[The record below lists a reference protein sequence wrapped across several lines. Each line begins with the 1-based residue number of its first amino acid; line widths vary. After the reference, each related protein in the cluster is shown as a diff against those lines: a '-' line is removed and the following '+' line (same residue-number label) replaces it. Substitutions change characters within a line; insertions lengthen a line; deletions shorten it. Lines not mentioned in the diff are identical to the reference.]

1 MIKIFN
7 ATDTDFKTAGNI
19 IINPLYCHEIK
30 KKSLNG
36 WYIEVEIP
44 IKYKEYIEADKLCVV
59 KTKSKLKPQA
69 FRINDSITYTNRKI
83 KFTAEH
89 VMFDSRRYVL
99 LDVRPTNLNG
109 QNGLKYVNERTD
121 KTSPFSIDSNVENVN
136 TAYFIRKT
144 LLESW
149 QVFEERWG
157 GVFEADNW
165 DISFKQSIGK
175 DNGET
180 IVCGKNMQGFE
191 IFEDWSNVCTKIL
204 PVGYDG
210 LLLPEIYLES
220 ETQYEI
226 SYTKIVD
233 FQTDLEAEEQTET
246 NLLLELRNNAS
257 KYLEENCVPKVSYTV
272 NSNVNNDL
280 EIGDTIKVLHPFVNI
295 FTEVLEYEYDLIS
308 EKVKSLTFGN
318 YTRDVKTK
326 FNNIKNTIE
335 TIKQTVSKQE
345 ITIKEQTNLINS
357 LNKNGYVYID
367 DNEILILDKLPKE
380 QAKNVWRFGLGGIG
394 FSSKGY
400 EGPFETAITM
410 DGQINAKFITTGTM
424 AVARIEGLA
433 NFITETSSSITKI
446 ELEQGRITSKVS
458 SVEQS
463 VENITKIEG
472 TAEGKNIY
480 IDDASAEPLIDI
492 MLEGE
497 SQQATRSGKNLLDN
511 TATTKIS
518 NGITFTVNSDGTVL
532 VDGTNDTSA
541 NSSLVINRYD
551 LSPGTYILNGCP
563 SGGASNT
570 YRLAIQETGSYSILG
585 SIDIGNGSREFTID
599 TTTSVQIAIFIQK
612 GLTINNLLFKPM
624 LRKATIADDTYEQY
638 GASPSPDYLSEIENL
653 EGENICPS
661 LNTTRTINGVTFT
674 KNKDGSITMNGTATA
689 DATYPINVNTT
700 TNTRTVL
707 LKANSNYR
715 MLSSYESGKYTT
727 QVFYL
732 KNNVMTYSS
741 SLIETVEET
750 KVGMYIRVYKDAVL
764 DNVTIYPQIT
774 KGEEYKPY
782 VPYNS
787 LGFLDIG
794 ENLIKAREYSATVN
808 NVERSITNGLV
819 KLNGTMGEAA
829 AGSNAFSIIGNWTAN
844 YSAYDTSIEYIK
856 LKAGTYTLSIHNV
869 KGSCTEGS
877 LALVAGNTNP
887 KKTKAKIQLKNET
900 SKTFTLEEES
910 ICRISVEYNVGCT
923 FNNFEFNVMLNKGS
937 QAPYIPYQEQA
948 EYFPLSEGQ
957 KLYKGS
963 YLADDGTHHK
973 RKQIVLDGSDN
984 RAWYMDTQSETST
997 DYFYTR
1003 IVGIT
1008 TENINSVICSH
1019 LKKGSRSRQGFWATT
1034 VFCITMNKTV
1044 TGIISSDTK
1053 AQRITKF
1060 KTWLATQYANGTP
1073 VIVEYEPAE
1082 EEIVPYTETQ
1092 QEAWE
1097 KLRHFTLFRGINN
1110 ITSTANAKITYV
1122 RDNGL
1127 SDTYETKRNVKE
1139 NHYTKSETDSQIS
1152 QTADSIKESVK
1163 AINEQTQ
1170 EKLATLELANQSL
1183 EFATKRTGG
1192 NNLIRNSA
1200 MINDNNFWLAHA
1212 KYPYQESDTP
1222 PDNPTEGAYWY
1233 CTANSG
1239 SYIENQMYVYNS
1251 SGWQVSE
1258 LSRKSL
1264 LSAQNYFAYTTSNEY
1279 WANGRNANE
1288 NTLSG
1293 RVIKLDGRQ
1302 DYTVSHI
1309 FNITEPITL
1318 NQNENKMAISY
1329 FIKNSIVQGNV
1340 CVGLMFLN
1348 EADFTEVE
1356 KPYSLYEPGIILTP
1370 DDLKDLTKIEQII
1383 EIPKKSD
1390 FIPVVVSNTA
1400 PTDTTKNWLDTT
1412 IYLVKKYNSQT
1423 SQWEI
1428 LDTKMSLYNE
1438 SSREVW
1444 TYRYFYGFYYQT
1456 PIIYDTAE
1464 IKSCYVA
1471 LTFYPAFAV
1480 YTGNVEPTP
1489 YKGLYWNNKTTNLVK
1504 RAKYNDTTFVEWET
1518 LDIPSSLLPTG
1529 ASLGVELFDYIVPIK
1544 GFVEIADLKLEYN
1557 TMCTQWTQFPGEV
1570 YGKNY
1575 KMDEKGFW
1583 IQANQNTMFIDED
1596 EILATYKG
1604 INIFQINKDLAYFY
1618 KIQATESIEIGNYF
1632 LKTQQ
1637 INSKNML
1644 LLY

>member
-19 IINPLYCHEIK
+19 IINPLHCHEIK

-121 KTSPFSIDSNVENVN
+121 KTSPFSIDSNVENVS

-180 IVCGKNMQGFE
+180 IVYGKNMQGFE

-246 NLLLELRNNAS
+246 NLLVELRNNAS
-257 KYLEENCVPKVSYTV
+257 KYLKENCVPKVSYTV
-272 NSNVNNDL
+272 NSNVNNEL

-345 ITIKEQTNLINS
+345 ITIKKQTNLINS

-497 SQQATRSGKNLLDN
+497 SQQ
-511 TATTKIS
+511 
-518 NGITFTVNSDGTVL
+518 
-532 VDGTNDTSA
+532 
-541 NSSLVINRYD
+541 
-551 LSPGTYILNGCP
+551 
-563 SGGASNT
+563 
-570 YRLAIQETGSYSILG
+570 
-585 SIDIGNGSREFTID
+585 
-599 TTTSVQIAIFIQK
+599 
-612 GLTINNLLFKPM
+612 
-624 LRKATIADDTYEQY
+624 
-638 GASPSPDYLSEIENL
+638 GASPSPDNLSKIENL
-653 EGENICPS
+653 EGKNKFSGWVKGIAINATDGHQLANKTRASSDYIAVDFNQNPNYYLSGLANTLQTFVAVYNSNKEFLGRTAALLVSYFS
-661 LNTTRTINGVTFT
+661 LN
-674 KNKDGSITMNGTATA
+674 
-689 DATYPINVNTT
+689 
-700 TNTRTVL
+700 
-707 LKANSNYR
+707 
-715 MLSSYESGKYTT
+715 
-727 QVFYL
+727 
-732 KNNVMTYSS
+732 SS
-741 SLIETVEET
+741 SFIEGTSQGTGDIAYLRVTTYENTPSGTTGAIDDVDNLETQLEEGTVAT
-750 KVGMYIRVYKDAVL
+750 
-764 DNVTIYPQIT
+764 N
-774 KGEEYKPY
+774 Y

-787 LGFLDIG
+787 LEFKDEGK
-794 ENLIKAREYSATVN
+794 NLFDCANSKIIYSNAITPY
-808 NVERSITNGLV
+808 ERLTNGLKIISSGEQYNMLYFLV
-819 KLNGTMGEAA
+819 DTVENLKGKKL
-829 AGSNAFSIIGNWTAN
+829 
-844 YSAYDTSIEYIK
+844 
-856 LKAGTYTLSIHNV
+856 TLSSDILFSKEKQYVDLGLYYTNFNGGNR
-869 KGSCTEGS
+869 KSFGIIKSIKTEGYYTIKGIVEEGENRDYVCIGLRPNMDS
-877 LALVAGNTNP
+877 NF
-887 KKTKAKIQLKNET
+887 AKGDYTIYDNLQVEIGET
-900 SKTFTLEEES
+900 AT
-910 ICRISVEYNVGCT
+910 
-923 FNNFEFNVMLNKGS
+923 
-937 QAPYIPYQEQA
+937 PYKPHQEQKVT
-948 EYFPLSEGQ
+948 FPLENQ
-957 KLYKGS
+957 KLMEDS
-963 YLADDGTHHK
+963 YLASDGIHHK
-973 RKQIVLDGSDN
+973 RNQVVLDGSDN
-984 RAWYMDTQSETST
+984 MAWYMDTQSETST

-1003 IVGIT
+1003 AGIT

-1019 LKKGSRSRQGFWATT
+1019 FKKGSRSRQGFWATT
-1034 VFCITMNKTV
+1034 FFCITMNRTV

-1060 KTWLATQYANGTP
+1060 KTWLATQYTNGTP
-1073 VIVEYEPAE
+1073 VIVEYELAK
-1082 EEIVPYTETQ
+1082 EEIVPYTEDQ
-1092 QEAWE
+1092 KEAWE
-1097 KLRHFTLFRGINN
+1097 KLRHFTLFKGINN

-1139 NHYTKSETDSQIS
+1139 NYYTKSETDSQIS

-1170 EKLATLELANQSL
+1170 EKLATLELDNQSL

-1222 PDNPTEGAYWY
+1222 PDNPAEGTYWY

-1251 SGWQVSE
+1251 GWKESE

-1279 WANGRNANE
+1279 WANGKNANE

-1318 NQNENKMAISY
+1318 NQNENKMAISH

-1412 IYLVKKYNSQT
+1412 IYLPKKYNSQT

-1618 KIQATESIEIGNYF
+1618 KIQATESIEVGNYF

>member
-180 IVCGKNMQGFE
+180 IVYGKNMQGFE

-272 NSNVNNDL
+272 NSNVNNEL

-497 SQQATRSGKNLLDN
+497 SQQ
-511 TATTKIS
+511 
-518 NGITFTVNSDGTVL
+518 
-532 VDGTNDTSA
+532 
-541 NSSLVINRYD
+541 
-551 LSPGTYILNGCP
+551 
-563 SGGASNT
+563 
-570 YRLAIQETGSYSILG
+570 
-585 SIDIGNGSREFTID
+585 
-599 TTTSVQIAIFIQK
+599 
-612 GLTINNLLFKPM
+612 
-624 LRKATIADDTYEQY
+624 
-638 GASPSPDYLSEIENL
+638 GASPSPDNLSKIENL
-653 EGENICPS
+653 EG
-661 LNTTRTINGVTFT
+661 
-674 KNKDGSITMNGTATA
+674 KNKVKEINWKQMPSISTGATI
-689 DATYPINVNTT
+689 TNVNGYGTDYIDVD
-700 TNTRTVL
+700 NTKQYIFSYLGTSGSRYIVYYDKDKNFLGYDTEIQINNFAKWNETGYVRLRVDCPQGSVTAFQLEEGTV
-707 LKANSNYR
+707 AT
-715 MLSSYESGKYTT
+715 G
-727 QVFYL
+727 
-732 KNNVMTYSS
+732 
-741 SLIETVEET
+741 
-750 KVGMYIRVYKDAVL
+750 
-764 DNVTIYPQIT
+764 
-774 KGEEYKPY
+774 Y

-787 LGFLDIG
+787 LEIKDVGK
-794 ENLIKAREYSATVN
+794 NLYAGNE
-808 NVERSITNGLV
+808 ITI
-819 KLNGTMGEAA
+819 NGTYSSNTSVNL
-829 AGSNAFSIIGNWTAN
+829 GSRYLSEGTYTISLTNSLPNNSYIYLGANGSIVTAIRN
-844 YSAYDTSIEYIK
+844 KATFTLTEEQNVPMR
-856 LKAGTYTLSIHNV
+856 LVVKAGTYSNFTTKIMIE
-869 KGSCTEGS
+869 KGMVVTDYEPHQQQ
-877 LALVAGNTNP
+877 T
-887 KKTKAKIQLKNET
+887 
-900 SKTFTLEEES
+900 
-910 ICRISVEYNVGCT
+910 
-923 FNNFEFNVMLNKGS
+923 
-937 QAPYIPYQEQA
+937 
-948 EYFPLSEGQ
+948 EYFPLSERQ
-957 KLYKGS
+957 KLYKNS
-963 YLADDGTHHK
+963 YLADDGIHHK
-973 RKQIVLDGSDN
+973 RKQVVLDGTETGWYTLANQTGTNTSYFAIAKSDMKKASILICDKFIN
-984 RAWYMDTQSETST
+984 RATWNTDEEGIQSIIDNLIRLRINTS
-997 DYFYTR
+997 R
-1003 IVGIT
+1003 A
-1008 TENINSVICSH
+1008 S
-1019 LKKGSRSRQGFWATT
+1019 T
-1034 VFCITMNKTV
+1034 V
-1044 TGIISSDTK
+1044 
-1053 AQRITKF
+1053 AEL
-1060 KTWLATQYANGTP
+1060 KTWLSNNH
-1073 VIVEYEPAE
+1073 IRVEYELAE
-1082 EEIVPYTETQ
+1082 EEIVPYTEDQ
-1092 QEAWE
+1092 KEAWE

-1251 SGWQVSE
+1251 GWQVSE

-1279 WANGRNANE
+1279 WANGKNANE

-1318 NQNENKMAISY
+1318 NQNENKMAISH

-1400 PTDTTKNWLDTT
+1400 PTDTTKNWLDST
-1412 IYLVKKYNSQT
+1412 IYLPKKYNSQT

>member
-121 KTSPFSIDSNVENVN
+121 KTSPFSIDSNVENVS

-180 IVCGKNMQGFE
+180 IVYGKNMQGFE

-345 ITIKEQTNLINS
+345 ITIKKQTNLINS

-497 SQQATRSGKNLLDN
+497 SQQ
-511 TATTKIS
+511 
-518 NGITFTVNSDGTVL
+518 
-532 VDGTNDTSA
+532 
-541 NSSLVINRYD
+541 
-551 LSPGTYILNGCP
+551 
-563 SGGASNT
+563 
-570 YRLAIQETGSYSILG
+570 
-585 SIDIGNGSREFTID
+585 
-599 TTTSVQIAIFIQK
+599 
-612 GLTINNLLFKPM
+612 
-624 LRKATIADDTYEQY
+624 
-638 GASPSPDYLSEIENL
+638 GASPSPDNLSKIENL
-653 EGENICPS
+653 EG
-661 LNTTRTINGVTFT
+661 
-674 KNKDGSITMNGTATA
+674 KNKVKEINWKQMPSISTGATI
-689 DATYPINVNTT
+689 TNVNGYGTDYIDVD
-700 TNTRTVL
+700 NTKQYIFSYLGTSGSKYIVYYDKDKNFLGYDTEIQINNFAKWNETGYVRLRIDCPQGSVTAFQLEEGTV
-707 LKANSNYR
+707 AT
-715 MLSSYESGKYTT
+715 G
-727 QVFYL
+727 
-732 KNNVMTYSS
+732 
-741 SLIETVEET
+741 
-750 KVGMYIRVYKDAVL
+750 
-764 DNVTIYPQIT
+764 
-774 KGEEYKPY
+774 Y

-787 LGFLDIG
+787 LEIKDVGK
-794 ENLIKAREYSATVN
+794 NLYAGNE
-808 NVERSITNGLV
+808 ITI
-819 KLNGTMGEAA
+819 NGTYSSNTSVNL
-829 AGSNAFSIIGNWTAN
+829 GSRYLSEGTYTISLTNSLPNNSYIYLGANGSIATAIRN
-844 YSAYDTSIEYIK
+844 KATFTLTEEQNVPMR
-856 LKAGTYTLSIHNV
+856 LVVKAGTYSNFTTKIMIE
-869 KGSCTEGS
+869 KGMVVTDYEPHQQQ
-877 LALVAGNTNP
+877 T
-887 KKTKAKIQLKNET
+887 
-900 SKTFTLEEES
+900 
-910 ICRISVEYNVGCT
+910 
-923 FNNFEFNVMLNKGS
+923 
-937 QAPYIPYQEQA
+937 

-957 KLYKGS
+957 KLYKNS
-963 YLADDGTHHK
+963 YLVDDGIHHS
-973 RKQIVLDGSDN
+973 RKQVVLDGTETGWYTLANQTGTNTSYFCIPISDMKKASTLICDKFIN
-984 RAWYMDTQSETST
+984 RAVWNTDEEGIQSIIDNYIRLRINTS
-997 DYFYTR
+997 R
-1003 IVGIT
+1003 A
-1008 TENINSVICSH
+1008 S
-1019 LKKGSRSRQGFWATT
+1019 T
-1034 VFCITMNKTV
+1034 V
-1044 TGIISSDTK
+1044 
-1053 AQRITKF
+1053 AEL
-1060 KTWLATQYANGTP
+1060 KTWLSNNP
-1073 VIVEYEPAE
+1073 IRVEYELAE
-1082 EEIVPYTETQ
+1082 EEIVPYTEDQ
-1092 QEAWE
+1092 KEAWE

-1139 NHYTKSETDSQIS
+1139 NHYTKIETDSQIS

-1163 AINEQTQ
+1163 EINEQTQ

-1251 SGWQVSE
+1251 GWQVSE

-1279 WANGRNANE
+1279 WANGKNANE

-1318 NQNENKMAISY
+1318 NQNENKMAISH

-1340 CVGLMFLN
+1340 CVGLMFLD

-1412 IYLVKKYNSQT
+1412 IYLPKKYNSQT
-1423 SQWEI
+1423 SAWEI

-1456 PIIYDTAE
+1456 PIIYDTAK

-1504 RAKYNDTTFVEWET
+1504 RAKYNNTTFVEWET

-1618 KIQATESIEIGNYF
+1618 KIQATDSIEVGNYF

>member
-1 MIKIFN
+1 MYDNTVSARTYLSYIAEQAGGIAVIGRDGKLYIKTIGESSV
-7 ATDTDFKTAGNI
+7 TLPLKLFKTFKWGEKFKITRVRYDDGIQLFEKGDTTGNTVYISQDNMYIVDQDQINNIYNALKGLEFYSFEGESI
-19 IINPLYCHEIK
+19 IDPALDTGDI
-30 KKSLNG
+30 
-36 WYIEVEIP
+36 
-44 IKYKEYIEADKLCVV
+44 VV
-59 KTKSKLKPQA
+59 
-69 FRINDSITYTNRKI
+69 
-83 KFTAEH
+83 
-89 VMFDSRRYVL
+89 
-99 LDVRPTNLNG
+99 
-109 QNGLKYVNERTD
+109 
-121 KTSPFSIDSNVENVN
+121 ID
-136 TAYFIRKT
+136 
-144 LLESW
+144 
-149 QVFEERWG
+149 
-157 GVFEADNW
+157 
-165 DISFKQSIGK
+165 
-175 DNGET
+175 
-180 IVCGKNMQGFE
+180 GKNVIYQGSMQFSGRWIANIE
-191 IFEDWSNVCTKIL
+191 SKIQCKAKEETTTRTPSQRTINRRVESNINQIDGKITQL
-204 PVGYDG
+204 T
-210 LLLPEIYLES
+210 E
-220 ETQYEI
+220 ET
-226 SYTKIVD
+226 
-233 FQTDLEAEEQTET
+233 TE
-246 NLLLELRNNAS
+246 
-257 KYLEENCVPKVSYTV
+257 
-272 NSNVNNDL
+272 
-280 EIGDTIKVLHPFVNI
+280 
-295 FTEVLEYEYDLIS
+295 
-308 EKVKSLTFGN
+308 
-318 YTRDVKTK
+318 
-326 FNNIKNTIE
+326 NTQ
-335 TIKQTVSKQE
+335 K
-345 ITIKEQTNLINS
+345 
-357 LNKNGYVYID
+357 
-367 DNEILILDKLPKE
+367 
-380 QAKNVWRFGLGGIG
+380 
-394 FSSKGY
+394 
-400 EGPFETAITM
+400 
-410 DGQINAKFITTGTM
+410 
-424 AVARIEGLA
+424 
-433 NFITETSSSITKI
+433 ITKV
-446 ELEQGRITSKVS
+446 EQDVNGITSKVS

-497 SQQATRSGKNLLDN
+497 SQQ
-511 TATTKIS
+511 
-518 NGITFTVNSDGTVL
+518 
-532 VDGTNDTSA
+532 
-541 NSSLVINRYD
+541 
-551 LSPGTYILNGCP
+551 
-563 SGGASNT
+563 
-570 YRLAIQETGSYSILG
+570 
-585 SIDIGNGSREFTID
+585 
-599 TTTSVQIAIFIQK
+599 
-612 GLTINNLLFKPM
+612 
-624 LRKATIADDTYEQY
+624 
-638 GASPSPDYLSEIENL
+638 GASPSPDNLSKIENL
-653 EGENICPS
+653 EGKNKFSGWVKGIAINATDGHQLANKTRASSDYIAVDFNQNPNYYLSGLANTLQTFVAVYNSNKEFLGRTAALLVSYFS
-661 LNTTRTINGVTFT
+661 LN
-674 KNKDGSITMNGTATA
+674 
-689 DATYPINVNTT
+689 
-700 TNTRTVL
+700 
-707 LKANSNYR
+707 
-715 MLSSYESGKYTT
+715 
-727 QVFYL
+727 
-732 KNNVMTYSS
+732 SS
-741 SLIETVEET
+741 SFIEGTSQGTGDIAYLRVTTYENTPSGTTGAIDDVDNLETQLEEGTVAT
-750 KVGMYIRVYKDAVL
+750 
-764 DNVTIYPQIT
+764 N
-774 KGEEYKPY
+774 Y

-787 LGFLDIG
+787 LEFKDEG
-794 ENLIKAREYSATVN
+794 ENLFDCANSKIIYSNAITPY
-808 NVERSITNGLV
+808 ERLTNGL
-819 KLNGTMGEAA
+819 K
-829 AGSNAFSIIGNWTAN
+829 IISSGDQYNMLYFLVNTVEN
-844 YSAYDTSIEYIK
+844 
-856 LKAGTYTLSIHNV
+856 LKGKTLTLSSDILFSKEKQYVDFGLYYTNFNGGNR
-869 KGSCTEGS
+869 KSFGIIKSIKTEGYYTIKGIVEEGENRDYVCIGLRPNMDS
-877 LALVAGNTNP
+877 NF
-887 KKTKAKIQLKNET
+887 AKGDYTIYDNLQVEIGET
-900 SKTFTLEEES
+900 AT
-910 ICRISVEYNVGCT
+910 
-923 FNNFEFNVMLNKGS
+923 
-937 QAPYIPYQEQA
+937 PYKPHQEQKVT
-948 EYFPLSEGQ
+948 FPLENQ
-957 KLYKGS
+957 KLMEGS
-963 YLADDGTHHK
+963 YLADDGIHHK
-973 RKQIVLDGSDN
+973 RNQVVLDGSDDEGWTLLN
-984 RAWYMDTQSETST
+984 SDKNTYKLSNFINGNGNDNSFNYPILSNYFKSDTQANVFEGVKNTIQALGGNVNGLYISFGKDS
-997 DYFYTR
+997 D
-1003 IVGIT
+1003 
-1008 TENINSVICSH
+1008 INSVSLLRTF
-1019 LKKGSRSRQGFWATT
+1019 LKAKYDA
-1034 VFCITMNKTV
+1034 
-1044 TGIISSDTK
+1044 
-1053 AQRITKF
+1053 
-1060 KTWLATQYANGTP
+1060 GTP
-1073 VIVEYEPAE
+1073 VIVEYELAE

-1097 KLRHFTLFRGINN
+1097 KLRHFTLFKGINN

-1139 NHYTKSETDSQIS
+1139 NYYTKSETDSQIS

-1163 AINEQTQ
+1163 EINEQTQ

-1183 EFATKRTGG
+1183 EFSTKRTGG

-1212 KYPYQESDTP
+1212 KYPYQESDIP
-1222 PDNPTEGAYWY
+1222 PDNPAEGTYWY

-1239 SYIENQMYVYNS
+1239 SYMENQMYVYN

-1279 WANGRNANE
+1279 WANGKNANE

-1318 NQNENKMAISY
+1318 NQNENKMAISH

-1400 PTDTTKNWLDTT
+1400 PTDTTKNWLDLT
-1412 IYLVKKYNSQT
+1412 IYLPKKYNSQT

-1504 RAKYNDTTFVEWET
+1504 RAKYDGTTFVEWET

-1618 KIQATESIEIGNYF
+1618 KIQATESIEVGNYF